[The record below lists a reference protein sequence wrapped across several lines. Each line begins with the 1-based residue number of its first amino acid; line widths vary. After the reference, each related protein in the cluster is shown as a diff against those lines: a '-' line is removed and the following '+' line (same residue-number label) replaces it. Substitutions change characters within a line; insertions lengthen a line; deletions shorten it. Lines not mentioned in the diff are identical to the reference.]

1 MKSLL
6 LLAIYIASFIII
18 YFIVSFPAYIFVGSY
33 KAVIYNSTWQ
43 LMYTLFVGWWLAVY
57 PAREYYIKHEK
68 EFIKIRKS

>member
-1 MKSLL
+1 MKTLT

-43 LMYTLFVGWWLAVY
+43 LMYTLFIGWWLASF
-57 PAREYYIKHEK
+57 PAREYYLLNE
-68 EFIKIRKS
+68 EYFDKIF